1 VIRRYSFRAAAT
13 TVLALATT
21 SACSTTRVGNGD
33 RADRTARVLV
43 YNMHAG
49 KDAKGVDNLQRIATL
64 VDSLGADIV
73 LLQEVDRNTTRSGK
87 VDQPA
92 TLSRLTGLHAA
103 FGNSLDFQG
112 GEYGIAIL
120 SRWPISSDTTVR
132 LPVVPPQER
141 SGGSYEPRAALRV
154 IIDAPGGPLAVVNT
168 HLDPTGDD
176 HWRRQEIRTVLS
188 IVSTLRGRGVPT
200 LMGGDLNSTP
210 ESATQD
216 TVRAATLRDAWT
228 TCGQGDGLTYPADSS
243 VKRIDYLYLTG
254 SATCTNAVVVRTDAS
269 DHRPLFVTVR
279 NW

>member
-1 VIRRYSFRAAAT
+1 MIT
-13 TVLALATT
+13 TARFVFGSVGIALVALTACT
-21 SACSTTRVGNGD
+21 SARLASPD
-33 RADRTARVLV
+33 KTARVLV

-49 KDAKGVDNLQRIATL
+49 KDAKGVDNLQRIASL
-64 VDSLGADIV
+64 VDSLKADIV
-73 LLQEVDRNTTRSGK
+73 LLQEVDRNTTRSGR

-120 SRWPISSDTTVR
+120 SRWPIASDTTIP

-154 IIDAPGGPLAVVNT
+154 VINAPGGPLAVVNT

-176 HWRRQEIRTVLS
+176 HWRRQEIRTVLAVTAS
-188 IVSTLRGRGVPT
+188 MRSQGMPT
-200 LMGGDLNSTP
+200 LVGGDLNSTP

-216 TVRAATLRDAWT
+216 TVRAAGLRDSWT
-228 TCGQGDGLTYPADSS
+228 TCGAGDGLTYPADSPT
-243 VKRIDYLYLTG
+243 KRIDYLYLTG
-254 SATCTNAVVVRTDAS
+254 SATCTTAVVVRTEAS